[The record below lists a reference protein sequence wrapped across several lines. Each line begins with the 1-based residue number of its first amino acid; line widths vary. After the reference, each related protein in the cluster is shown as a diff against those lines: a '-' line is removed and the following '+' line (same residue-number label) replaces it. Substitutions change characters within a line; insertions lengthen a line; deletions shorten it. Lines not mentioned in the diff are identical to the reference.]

1 MTMPV
6 GFHDY
11 FTMGGLFL
19 GQAIPTIP
27 PTTTARG
34 RYAGGS
40 KYWYLHH
47 ERPRS
52 IRRRL
57 RPMATQMVL
66 ADAVTTA
73 IGRDYENRKAMV
85 SRAMFSALMAEA

>member
-1 MTMPV
+1 V
-6 GFHDY
+6 IIGFNEM
-11 FTMGGLFL
+11 FALGGLHV
-19 GQAIPTIP
+19 GQAIPFIP
-27 PTTTARG
+27 PVTSARG

-57 RPMATQMVL
+57 RPMATQLVL